1 MTANRIVQHI
11 FNQPDL
17 TRVDEAALAQLVAD
31 FPFFTAA
38 RLLQAQKHYNSYN
51 NLHAAVIK
59 KAQLYS
65 SNPHYFYQFIA
76 GTLSPAGGQETT
88 GALMQQPS
96 VIAPAAPVAESVS
109 PPVVITEADNDE
121 DWPDDDLILPEDE
134 PIVVAGAPAGAVV
147 DNRYESTADEV
158 FGTAISKERAAVPGA
173 GELPEEEEE
182 EEEEELLTGERQ
194 VWTTKDGLLADDL
207 GLAPDQEMKL
217 IEKDEP
223 ATADDID
230 NEVETVAT
238 ATDIRSSEEQEAVA
252 PDTEEEGPIKIYPLE
267 IPATTEDT
275 LTFQPLY
282 TEDYF
287 AYKRLKNSDVA
298 DELNEKGAAEMK
310 SFTAWLRDMKD
321 SFAVKASKDWYHSQL
336 HRIYEDEDPEVSET
350 VERMAMS
357 SITLNEDIVSET
369 LAEIWAKQQ
378 QYHTAIQIYQKLSL
392 LNPDKNA
399 YFAQKIKELQLKT
412 DKK

>member
-17 TRVDEAALAQLVAD
+17 TRVDEAALEQLVAD
-31 FPFFTAA
+31 YPFFTAA
-38 RLLQAQKHYNSYN
+38 RLLQAKKHYNSYN

-65 SNPHYFYQFIA
+65 NNPHYFYQFIA
-76 GTLSPAGGQETT
+76 GALPTVAGPETADT
-88 GALMQQPS
+88 VIEEVSAGAPTPP
-96 VIAPAAPVAESVS
+96 VAAPLSS
-109 PPVVITEADNDE
+109 PVVKTVTDSEE

-134 PIVVAGAPAGAVV
+134 HAGSTTGAPAGVTA
-147 DNRYESTADEV
+147 DGNRHETSADEV
-158 FGTAISKERAAVPGA
+158 FGTAISEQQVVVPVTEEAVK
-173 GELPEEEEE
+173 EEEEE
-182 EEEEELLTGERQ
+182 EEIPAEERQ
-194 VWTTKDGLLADDL
+194 VWTAKDVVLADDL

-217 IEKDEP
+217 IEKDELVP
-223 ATADDID
+223 ADDID
-230 NEVETVAT
+230 HEAEMVAT
-238 ATDIRSSEEQEAVA
+238 AANIRSSEEAAAVA

-267 IPATTEDT
+267 IPATTADT

-287 AYKRLKNSDVA
+287 AYKRLKSPDIA
-298 DELNEKGAAEMK
+298 DDLNEKGMAEMR
-310 SFTAWLRDMKD
+310 SFTDWLRDMKD

>member
-17 TRVDEAALAQLVAD
+17 SRVDEPALEKLVSD

-38 RLLQAQKHYNSYN
+38 RLLQAQKHYHSYN

-65 SNPHYFYQFIA
+65 NNPHYFYQFI
-76 GTLSPAGGQETT
+76 T
-88 GALMQQPS
+88 GALQTSEPDLP
-96 VIAPAAPVAESVS
+96 VTPVAVAVEI
-109 PPVVITEADNDE
+109 PPVTPLEPRPVSAADEEEE

-134 PIVVAGAPAGAVV
+134 ETIV
-147 DNRYESTADEV
+147 TTEV
-158 FGTAISKERAAVPGA
+158 P
-173 GELPEEEEE
+173 
-182 EEEEELLTGERQ
+182 ERQ
-194 VWTTKDGLLADDL
+194 TWTKSEALLADDL
-207 GLAPDQEMKL
+207 GLAPDREMQL
-217 IEKDEP
+217 IEKEVP
-223 ATADDID
+223 AEASAIP
-230 NEVETVAT
+230 EVPLASQAGEHHDVPTVAAEAAAIT
-238 ATDIRSSEEQEAVA
+238 SSEAATDHGDAIS
-252 PDTEEEGPIKIYPLE
+252 EEGPIKIFPLE
-267 IPATTEDT
+267 IPEEAEAT

-287 AYKRLKNSDVA
+287 AYKRLKQPENA
-298 DELNEKGAAEMK
+298 EELNDKGMAEMK
-310 SFTAWLRDMKD
+310 SFTDWLRDMKD

-350 VERMAMS
+350 VERMAMD